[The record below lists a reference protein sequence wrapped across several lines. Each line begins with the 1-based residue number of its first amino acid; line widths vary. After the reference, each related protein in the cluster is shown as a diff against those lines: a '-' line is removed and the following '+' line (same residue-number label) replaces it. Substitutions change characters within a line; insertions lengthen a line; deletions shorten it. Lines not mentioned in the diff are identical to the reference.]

1 MGSLIA
7 LLIIVV
13 ISLIMV
19 RFGSNAL
26 MLTGLSWDT
35 ASFQAYS
42 AFFGVGFTTSEAEM
56 VVNHPIRR
64 RIIRDLI
71 LAGNIGLT
79 SAVATL
85 IVTFV
90 ETEGTEP
97 TLIKIGTIF
106 GGVIALLL
114 VLRLRLLKRFMDWL
128 IHATLEQVG
137 MVRAMDYELLLQ
149 VKSGYCISEIDI
161 LPESVLA
168 GRTLRESRP
177 ADRGLVILGISNSK
191 GDFRGTPTADEI
203 LHPGDVAVVYGKE
216 ADIRKVS
223 KERKEEAPLDGE

>member
-13 ISLIMV
+13 VSLIMV

-71 LAGNIGLT
+71 LAGNVGLT

-90 ETEGTEP
+90 ETKGTEP
-97 TLIKIGTIF
+97 TLIKIGIIL
-106 GGVIALLL
+106 GGVVALLL
-114 VLRLRLLKRFMDWL
+114 ILRLRLLKRVMDWL
-128 IHATLEQVG
+128 IHATLKQVG
-137 MVRAMDYELLLQ
+137 MVRALDYELLLQ
-149 VKSGYCISEIDI
+149 VEAGYCISEVDI
-161 LPESVLA
+161 LQGSALE
-168 GRTLRESRP
+168 GRSLRESRP
-177 ADRGLVILGISNSK
+177 ADHGVIVLGVTDTK
-191 GDFRGTPTADEI
+191 GKFRGTPNADQV
-203 LHPGDVAVVYGKE
+203 LNSGDVAIIYGKE

-223 KERKEEAPLDGE
+223 KERKE